1 MATGGTPEPAIRRLN
16 ASINEV
22 IREPEFAKRMATFGQ
37 EMIGGTPEEFA
48 KFLRDDIARYQRI
61 SQAAGITPE

>member
-1 MATGGTPEPAIRRLN
+1 M
-16 ASINEV
+16 

-48 KFLRDDIARYQRI
+48 KFLHDDIARYQRLA
-61 SQAAGITPE
+61 QAAGLTPE